1 MGKARD
7 LARLS
12 PNTSGQLPTA
22 NIEDSAITSAK
33 IADLTVGAGDLA
45 NSLDLNSKSLVLPSN
60 AGSSLVR
67 VADTGTI
74 TTGTSITIDNCF
86 STQYRVYKV
95 YAMMFAPTSG
105 GSMTFPGL
113 RLRTG
118 GVSGSD
124 VTTGYKWRSYRHYTG
139 ITTYESDVND
149 NDPIFRLAWQTRYDY
164 GTYYEWTIY
173 SPAHSVR
180 THVQGNQIGTHEN
193 QEQSFHHHFYGSMND
208 ATAHTGLRLF
218 QYNGATA
225 NISNGRIVV
234 YGVKDGII

>member
-60 AGSSLVR
+60 AGSSLVKI
-67 VADTGTI
+67 ADTGNI

-86 STQYRVYKV
+86 SNSYRVYKV
-95 YAMMFAPTSG
+95 YAYFFAPNSG
-105 GSMTFPGL
+105 SEGMYPTL

-124 VTTGYKWRSYRHYTG
+124 VTGGYKWRQQRHYSAH
-139 ITTYESDVND
+139 TTVEADASD
-149 NDPIFRLAWQTRYDY
+149 NDGWFRLAWQTRYDY
-164 GTYYEWTIY
+164 GNFFEWTILQ
-173 SPAHSVR
+173 PAQTTR
-180 THVQGNQIGTHEN
+180 TFIFGTQTGYHQGTDS
-193 QEQSFHHHFYGSMND
+193 SFCHDFLGSINS
-208 ATAHTGLRLF
+208 TASHTGLRLY
-218 QYNGATA
+218 QGSGSTA
-225 NISNGRIVV
+225 NISEGRISV